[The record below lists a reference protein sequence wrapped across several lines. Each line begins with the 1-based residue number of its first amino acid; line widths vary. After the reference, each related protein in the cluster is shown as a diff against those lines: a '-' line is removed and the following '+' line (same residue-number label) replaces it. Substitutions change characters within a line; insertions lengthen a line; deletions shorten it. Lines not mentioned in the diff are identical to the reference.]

1 MKRKVSLTF
10 NIVFSLVF
18 ALLLLGT
25 LFTNKA
31 FAVDPIIKRD
41 NGLSA
46 SYTFNAEGTKLNLK
60 ITWDQNN
67 KDLNGKNVY
76 YLLSGEP
83 TLPSGDLKAGNKV
96 DQLSTSN
103 TGIMTGNIDSNSI
116 TDGQYLYLWVASS
129 SGSDSI
135 IYVPYEFQVS
145 SNKVS
150 GFQINKSD
158 INKANAL
165 TCKFTN
171 ISTTSFT
178 LTVSESSD
186 SSLQFHNGKIHYLV
200 VDKSNLGSTP
210 VKIDTVG
217 DIINPKNNVSLK
229 NYAAKGLKNISQGA
243 PASISVS
250 NLNPNKNYLVYM
262 VVQIGDNQIGNNYY
276 FSKVLGD
283 TSGTSFSTSPFPS
296 LTKFSIGTGKH
307 IDSNDPLSVMK
318 GVTAQREGEIEI
330 EFDKSIA
337 LVNEGS
343 GIKLLEMSTKE
354 DYKDA
359 NKSGTEN
366 GCKVSS
372 DGKTLTVYY
381 KSLNPTQQYTLVIDP
396 GEIERTDSNVPGAFN
411 ASLSNIVFYTEKRP
425 SLINVF
431 FNPGSEPV
439 NFDRSPFY
447 MANTN
452 PIYQIPDLI
461 GVNKIG
467 VGVNQA
473 LILSFDDKIKLADD
487 ILSKIKVDRSP
498 YHSDLRY
505 TAELSDT
512 GMDLLIT
519 FDTDHP
525 DRMLNFNTKYTVTIE
540 SGAISDAYGG
550 EHSENETIQII
561 FKTVDGFSNAFLN
574 STAQDL
580 NNGIFRD
587 YSTHNIAIKVPKVYI
602 KQLET
607 IHYRNGFIPDEQI
620 APNLTNI
627 DIDADEDVA
636 YIKVVTNRGVRPKVY
651 RSSNNKFSVA
661 FAGLNA
667 DISNIEIYA
676 YDSYGKILESR
687 SFKLQGAPGAEYKND
702 YVPEITDV
710 FGKTISFYDLM
721 KDPTLLQQIIEQIP
735 LSELDRIGVF
745 YPYFSPYDLIE

>member
-1 MKRKVSLTF
+1 MKRKVSLIF

-18 ALLLLGT
+18 ALLLSGT
-25 LFTNKA
+25 LFANKA
-31 FAVDPIIKRD
+31 FAADIIKRD
-41 NGLSA
+41 TGLSV
-46 SYTFNAEGTKLNLK
+46 SYTVTTNGTS
-60 ITWDQNN
+60 TT
-67 KDLNGKNVY
+67 DLNVKVTWNQ
-76 YLLSGEP
+76 SNQ
-83 TLPSGDLKAGNKV
+83 DLKDKKV
-96 DQLSTSN
+96 FYQL
-103 TGIMTGNIDSNSI
+103 DSNSI
-116 TDGQYLYLWVASS
+116 LGSFPTTSSQLSPATLYDDDTGVFELTGSISIPSGNQYLYIWVEPVT
-129 SGSDSI
+129 SGSDKI
-135 IYVPYEFQVS
+135 IYVPSEFKVTGG
-145 SNKVS
+145 NVS
-150 GFQINKSD
+150 GIQLNESTLSANSK
-158 INKANAL
+158 KANEL
-165 TCKFTN
+165 SYKFTN

-178 LTVSESSD
+178 LTVSESSN
-186 SSLQFHNGKIHYLV
+186 SSLKFDGNIYYLV
-200 VDKSNLGSTP
+200 VDKSNNGVVYTAA
-210 VKIDTVG
+210 
-217 DIINPKNNVSLK
+217 DIMSPKSNNNLK
-229 NYAAKGLKNISQGA
+229 NYAAKGSKYIKGES
-243 PASISVS
+243 PASISVT
-250 NLNPNKNYLVYM
+250 NLNPGKNYLVYM
-262 VVQIGDNQIGNNYY
+262 VVQIGNDNYY
-276 FSKVLGD
+276 FSDDLGN
-283 TSGTSFSTSPFPS
+283 TNGTPFSTSPFPS
-296 LTKFSIGTGKH
+296 LTKFSIENKQH
-307 IDSNDPLSVMK
+307 IDSNDPLSVIK

-330 EFDKSIA
+330 QFETSIA
-337 LVNEGS
+337 LVNEGA
-343 GIKLLEMSTKE
+343 GIKLLEMSTRE
-354 DYKDA
+354 DFKDT

-396 GEIERTDSNVPGAFN
+396 GEIKRDDSGVPGAFN
-411 ASLSNIVFYTEKRP
+411 ASLSSIVFYTEKRP
-425 SLINVF
+425 SLVNVF

-439 NFDRSPFY
+439 NFERSPFY
-447 MANTN
+447 MSNTN

-473 LILSFDDKIKLADD
+473 LVLSFDDKIKMADD
-487 ILSKIKVDRSP
+487 ILSKIKIDRSP

-505 TAELSDT
+505 TAELSDN

-525 DRMLNFNTKYTVTIE
+525 DRMLNFNTKYTVTILA
-540 SGAISDAYGG
+540 GAISDAYGG
-550 EHSENETIQII
+550 EHSENEDIKII

-574 STAQDL
+574 SSAQDL

-587 YSTHNIAIKVPKVYI
+587 YSTHNIAVKVPKVYI

-607 IHYRNGFIPDEQI
+607 IYYRNGLIPDEQV

-702 YVPEITDV
+702 YVPEITEV

-721 KDPTLLQQIIEQIP
+721 KDPTMLQQIVEQIP